1 MEESISEEI
10 VLIED
15 RIEDSGVTQGTPQR
29 GTDHPMTRCLDG
41 KSVLEL
47 LTQSWLKVV
56 ILPTRRAS

>member
-1 MEESISEEI
+1 
-10 VLIED
+10 LIED

>member
-29 GTDHPMTRCLDG
+29 GTDHP
-41 KSVLEL
+41 
-47 LTQSWLKVV
+47 
-56 ILPTRRAS
+56 